1 MLSPQL
7 LGAQG
12 NLGTQRS
19 RLEWLGHYEP
29 RENGPRRE
37 LEGLGR
43 ILRRNFPIRG
53 RTTAAFED
61 HSWLPSSGGWLLGS
75 SDAQG
80 LQVAADC
87 CLGYVQLLCDQTP
100 RFAGLDPDRCQLATF
115 QIGRASCRERV

>member
-1 MLSPQL
+1 MLSTQF

-12 NLGTQRS
+12 FRRS
-19 RLEWLGHYEP
+19 RLEWLGDYAP

-43 ILRRNFPIRG
+43 IVRRNFPIRG

-87 CLGYVQLLCDQTP
+87 GLGYVQLLGDQTL
-100 RFAGLDPDRCQLATF
+100 RFVGLDPDRCQPATF
-115 QIGRASCRERV
+115 PN

>member
-19 RLEWLGHYEP
+19 RLEWLGDYAP

-37 LEGLGR
+37 LETLGR
-43 ILRRNFPIRG
+43 ILHRNFPIRG
-53 RTTAAFED
+53 GTTAALED
-61 HSWLPSSGGWLLGS
+61 HSRLSSSGGWLLVC
-75 SDAQG
+75 SDPLG

-87 CLGYVQLLCDQTP
+87 GLGYAQLPCDQTL
-100 RFAGLDPDRCQLATF
+100 RFAGLDADRCQLATF
-115 QIGRASCRERV
+115 RNLR